1 MHYNND
7 QAQAPYQLLINHGI
21 FYEFIAFTSENFDQG
36 KLKPTAK
43 TLPIREIQAQDIT
56 EKTKF
61 ALVIT
66 TNGGLFRYLI
76 GDVIRFVDHER
87 RFEIVG
93 RTKECINIKGEELME
108 DHINIALQKINKIY
122 SSDFS

>member
-1 MHYNND
+1 MR
-7 QAQAPYQLLINHGI
+7 
-21 FYEFIAFTSENFDQG
+21 
-36 KLKPTAK
+36 K
-43 TLPIREIQAQDIT
+43 IRPQDIT

-76 GDVIRFVDHER
+76 GDVIRFVDNEW

-108 DHINIALQKINKIY
+108 DHINIALQKINTLY
-122 SSDFS
+122 TSDFS